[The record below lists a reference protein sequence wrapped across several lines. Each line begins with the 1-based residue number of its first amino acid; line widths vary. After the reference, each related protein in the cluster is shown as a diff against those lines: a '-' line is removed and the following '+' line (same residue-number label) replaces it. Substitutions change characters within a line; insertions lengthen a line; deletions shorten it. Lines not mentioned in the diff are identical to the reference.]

1 VREGDFFPV
10 RGIEVWQ
17 MREWARTLRDVADRL
32 VSPAEL
38 AELDHDLPRIG
49 PDADDEEFTA
59 LSAELKERDRLSSL
73 LGDSQDLRQM
83 ADHFNYLADIAERG
97 L

>member
-1 VREGDFFPV
+1 VSDGDFFPV
-10 RGIEVWQ
+10 RGIEVRQ

-38 AELDHDLPRIG
+38 AELDQDLPGIG
-49 PDADDEEFTA
+49 PDAEDEEFAA
-59 LSAELKERDRLSSL
+59 LSAELKERDRLNSR
-73 LGDSQDLRQM
+73 LGDFQDLRQM
-83 ADHFNYLADIAERG
+83 ADHFDYLTDIAERG